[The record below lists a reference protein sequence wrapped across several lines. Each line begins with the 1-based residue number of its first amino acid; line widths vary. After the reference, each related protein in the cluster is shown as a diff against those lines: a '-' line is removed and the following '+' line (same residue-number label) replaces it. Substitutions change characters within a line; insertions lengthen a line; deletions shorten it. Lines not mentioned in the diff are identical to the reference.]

1 MNPDPAAASPADLEG
16 ATIGIVVSDEH
27 SELTS
32 QMLEGALETLKQ
44 FGVETEDIFVAHVPS
59 VLELTFAAR
68 QMSITQEPKAVIML
82 GYCCGPDECPNPTPQ
97 YHSAMQS
104 VVHGYTELNLH
115 SEIPYIFGVVT
126 ALDTTAFPCPKNIGS
141 QCACK
146 VQSMVNMM
154 ANLVIK

>member
-1 MNPDPAAASPADLEG
+1 M
-16 ATIGIVVSDEH
+16 
-27 SELTS
+27 TS
-32 QMLEGALETLKQ
+32 QMLEGALDTLKQ
-44 FGVETEDIFVAHVPS
+44 FGVETEDIFVSHVPS

-82 GYCCGPDECPNPTPQ
+82 GYSRAPEDAGLQFSPQ
-97 YHSAMQS
+97 HHSAMQS

-126 ALDTTAFPCPKNIGS
+126 DLDVSAYSCGKEIGS
-141 QCACK
+141 KCACK

>member
-1 MNPDPAAASPADLEG
+1 MNPDPAAANPANLEG

-32 QMLEGALETLKQ
+32 QMLEGALDTLKQ
-44 FGVETEDIFVAHVPS
+44 FGVETEDIFVSHVPS

-82 GYCCGPDECPNPTPQ
+82 GYCCGPNECDTPTPQ
-97 YHSAMQS
+97 YNSAMQS

-126 ALDTTAFPCPKNIGS
+126 KLDTAAFSSGKDIGS